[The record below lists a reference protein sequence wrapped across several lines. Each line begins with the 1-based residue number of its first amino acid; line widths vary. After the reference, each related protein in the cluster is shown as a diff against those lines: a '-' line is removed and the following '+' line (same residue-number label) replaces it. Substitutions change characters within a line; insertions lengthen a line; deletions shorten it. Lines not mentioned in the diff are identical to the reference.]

1 MSTVVAT
8 ELQERRESI
17 LQQKFQTE
25 SVGFDI
31 PAVQDTFRDM
41 LLSAFILVNF
51 SLFLSVASLPF
62 FDSVREDL
70 FLAFGLFFGF
80 ISVTV
85 AVLCC
90 IPLIKRVLPQLRQG
104 SVTFEL
110 LCVVQLIFIVTL
122 TVSWFIR
129 DIEHS
134 AINLSAEYLITSMFL
149 LFMTVHIRGLLW
161 QRAFKSLWGSV
172 ADQASVVTVL
182 SGVHSTA
189 TETAVKETVRPY
201 TEVVVGDFVRFQ
213 KSELVPFDCVV
224 LSGVALVLEREL
236 TYRTVERQKQVG
248 DVLYAGSS
256 IKEGSLTC
264 RVDSRADEA
273 RITTFALD
281 QSLPEVR
288 YQGTRSLLLLGALT
302 FIAIFFTLYW
312 YKQGMT
318 GDTLEPVFGSFL
330 ALSLFAE
337 WYVFRNIVPRL
348 QSMTLYKAGVILKN
362 AAVLKVVST
371 LKKILVRLKTEEFN
385 QEKVVEDIEILDDRL
400 DKSGFLSVLFALY
413 SGIDSD
419 LSEVVRTYIVRE
431 IRDNRVPVTIQNL
444 HVYEELGFSAVVDDV
459 EFSVGTEAFLIERGV
474 HLSSTDF
481 ESSGA
486 DEVHFVALHDA
497 LVGIIRFRLDNTTLR
512 EAATA
517 AQVRLQLCCENP
529 QADID
534 VCGKAL
540 GLELTDLYGNESF
553 EESVRRVEGQSA
565 AAIALFDG
573 TDSRIVKPGVITI
586 APFNRLLFE
595 GTLSEVTLIDSGL
608 SEFLSATAVVKKI
621 ERVAGIIDWILPV
634 FLAVMTVPIALSL
647 LSSEIVLGFCAIAML
662 SLYTVS
668 KRLAKPLVFS
678 TDKNFLL

>member
-1 MSTVVAT
+1 MSSLAAT
-8 ELQERRESI
+8 ELQEHTESI
-17 LQQKFQTE
+17 LQQKSQSE

-31 PAVQDTFRDM
+31 PAVQDTLRDM

-51 SLFLSVASLPF
+51 SLFLSVASLSF
-62 FDSVREDL
+62 FNGVREDL

-85 AVLCC
+85 AVLCSV
-90 IPLIKRVLPQLRQG
+90 PLLKRVLRQLRQG
-104 SVTFEL
+104 RATFEL
-110 LCVVQLIFIVTL
+110 LCVLQLVFIVAL

-149 LFMTVHIRGLLW
+149 LFVIVHIRGLLW
-161 QRAFKSLWGSV
+161 QRAYKALWGTV
-172 ADQASVVTVL
+172 ADQAGVVTVL
-182 SGVHSTA
+182 SSVHSTA
-189 TETAVKETVRPY
+189 TEAAVKETVQPY
-201 TEVVVGDFVRFQ
+201 SAVAVGDFVRFQ
-213 KSELVPFDCVV
+213 KGELVPFDCVV

-256 IKEGSLTC
+256 IVEGGLTC

-273 RITTFALD
+273 RITTFTLD
-281 QSLPEVR
+281 QSLPDVS
-288 YQGTRSLLLLGALT
+288 YQGTRAALLLGALA
-302 FIAIFFTLYW
+302 FIAVFFTLYW

-337 WYVFRNIVPRL
+337 WYVFRTIAPRL
-348 QSMTLYKAGVILKN
+348 QNMTLYKAGVILKN
-362 AAVLKVVST
+362 SAALKIVST
-371 LKKILVRLKTEEFN
+371 LKKILVRVKTEEFN
-385 QEKVVEDIEILDDRL
+385 QEKVVTTIEILDDRL

-419 LSEVVRTYIVRE
+419 LSEVVRAYIVAE
-431 IRDNRVPVTIQNL
+431 IRANRVPVTINNL
-444 HVYEELGFSAVVDDV
+444 QVYEELGFAAVVDGV

-481 ESSGA
+481 ESNAA
-486 DEVHFVALHDA
+486 DEVHYVALHDA
-497 LVGIIRFRLDNTTLR
+497 LVGIIRFQLDNTTLR
-512 EAATA
+512 EAASA
-517 AQVRLQLCCENP
+517 AQVRVQLSCENP

-540 GLELTDLYGNESF
+540 GLELADLYGNESF
-553 EESVRRVEGQSA
+553 EEAVRRVEGQPSVA
-565 AAIALFDG
+565 LALFDG
-573 TDSRIVKPGVITI
+573 TDARILNQGVTTI

-595 GTLSEVTLIDSGL
+595 GTLSEITLIDSGL

-621 ERVAGIIDWILPV
+621 DRVAGLIDWVLPL

-647 LSSEIVLGFCAIAML
+647 LSSEIVLGLCALATL
-662 SLYTVS
+662 LLYAAF
-668 KRLAKPLVFS
+668 KRLAEPL
-678 TDKNFLL
+678 L